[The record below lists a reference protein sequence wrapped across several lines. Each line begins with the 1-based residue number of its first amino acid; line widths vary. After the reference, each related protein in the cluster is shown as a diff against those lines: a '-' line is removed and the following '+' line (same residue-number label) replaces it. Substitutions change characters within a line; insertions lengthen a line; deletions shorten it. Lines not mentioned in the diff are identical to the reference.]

1 MLNIEEAIGYFITH
15 YNTKEEILVMGFD
28 GLNENVTVSIN
39 RANKKNYKMYLDKR
53 ERYYFKY
60 RGLRYYF
67 DSMIS

>member
-1 MLNIEEAIGYFITH
+1 MVGVTGAIGYFITK
-15 YNTKEEILVMGFD
+15 YGEEIIVIGFD
-28 GLNENVTVSIN
+28 SLNENVTVSIN